1 VGPASRPRSSPTR
14 SPPSAHPRGLGPRAR
29 PGPAPLWPPGRPE
42 ARDTDA
48 RIPYR
53 FTTPVLILIC
63 LTRGSAMVPG
73 ARRRRGE
80 SRGTV
85 RGGGRQRRLSARSCR
100 PRACAASR
108 PRPSPGTRAGRVGSP
123 AGAAGCLLL
132 SRRPG
137 FFHTH
142 TRNLPFSCLHDTLGL
157 DTSYTFLPSH
167 GLGLLRNFSLYPSD
181 WFCHL
186 GQLGRLKQGG
196 ERPWL

>member
-1 VGPASRPRSSPTR
+1 LGPRPTPGRRPAPPDRGAQPPAAIGAPFPGVGGIRQGKTEPRVGPASRPRSSPTR

-108 PRPSPGTRAGRVGSP
+108 PRPSPGTRAGRLGSP

-142 TRNLPFSCLHDTLGL
+142 TEPTLL
-157 DTSYTFLPSH
+157 VLA
-167 GLGLLRNFSLYPSD
+167 
-181 WFCHL
+181 
-186 GQLGRLKQGG
+186 
-196 ERPWL
+196 